1 MKRYYLATA
10 VIAGAYLAAASA
22 WAGSPLD
29 KDWPCVQ
36 RKVPTLS
43 AGVVWSGPPLE
54 PVLAE
59 WRKVPEVA
67 QLVPKLVSRRT
78 SLEDAGKLIS
88 EYAASVGADKTGR
101 MTLVFAGVFSEIN
114 SLRADIIK
122 AIERFAVNQRR
133 RADDI
138 RATRVQLEP
147 LMAKTDKTPEEKTRA
162 AELEEK
168 LKWQVRI
175 HEDRESSLSYI
186 CETPVILEQRAFS
199 IGRDIQNA
207 MN

>member
-1 MKRYYLATA
+1 MKKSCIVLA
-10 VIAGAYLAAASA
+10 VITGVLLAAPPAWSA
-22 WAGSPLD
+22 SPLD

-36 RKVPTLS
+36 RKIPTLS

-54 PVLAE
+54 PVITE
-59 WRKVPEVA
+59 WRNHPDVA

-78 SLEDAGKLIS
+78 SLEDATKLIS
-88 EYAASVGADKTGR
+88 DYAASAGADKLTL
-101 MTLVFAGVFSEIN
+101 MTMVFAGVFSEIN
-114 SLRADIIK
+114 ILRSDIIR
-122 AIERFAVNQRR
+122 AIERFTLNQRR

-138 RATRVQLEP
+138 RTTRAELGP
-147 LMAKTDKTPEEKTRA
+147 LMVKADKTPAEQTRA
-162 AELEEK
+162 TELEEQ

-175 HEDRESSLSYI
+175 HEDRENSLGYI

-199 IGRDIQNA
+199 IGRDIQNV